1 MSEQV
6 ILGEGFRFLPYI
18 VGQSPGEA
26 ATGVYKNPGI
36 GIGSAL
42 WHDAIGVFFIMDGE
56 GFFDNL
62 VTSKDRKNKTF
73 RDFADVF
80 RNDPNYREMALAYA
94 RKKYDECKAGDLPN
108 IDSRKVSA
116 ISAHFGRSLGVGSN
130 KGEKGS

>member
-6 ILGEGFRFLPYI
+6 ILGDGFRLLPYI
-18 VGQSPGEA
+18 VGQTPGEA
-26 ATGVYKNPGI
+26 ANGEYANPGI
-36 GIGSAL
+36 GVGSAL
-42 WHDAIGVFFIMDGE
+42 WHDAAGVFFIMDGE

-73 RDFADVF
+73 RQFADVF

-94 RKKYDECKAGDLPN
+94 RKKYVEYDAGKLPH

-116 ISAHFGRSLGVGSN
+116 IAAHFGRSLGVGRN
-130 KGEKGS
+130 KAKKGS